1 MRLVEQAADASTN
14 IRYSM
19 SITMAQR
26 KDQEAGAV
34 LRHWL
39 HDVPDDRLAH
49 LIRDAGRVLQKSLQA
64 RLAEHDVSFG
74 HWTFLR
80 ILWVTEGLTQ
90 RELSEQAG
98 VMEPTTFTALKVME
112 ANGLIERRQLNGNRK
127 NIHIY
132 LTQKG
137 RALKATLVPLAEEVN
152 EIAVRGLGADD
163 LRVTRQALLKIIAN
177 LAQPGG

>member
-1 MRLVEQAADASTN
+1 
-14 IRYSM
+14 
-19 SITMAQR
+19 MAR
-26 KDQEAGAV
+26 RNDQETGVV

-39 HDVPDDRLAH
+39 RDVPDDRLAH
-49 LIRDAGRVLQKSLQA
+49 LIRDAGRVLQKSLQT
-64 RLAEHDVSFG
+64 RLAAHEVSFG

-98 VMEPTTFTALKVME
+98 VMEPTTFTALKAME

-132 LTQKG
+132 LTEKG
-137 RALKATLVPLAEEVN
+137 RGLKSVLVPLAEEVN
-152 EIAVRGLGADD
+152 EIAVRGLDEQD
-163 LRVTRQALLKIIAN
+163 LHATRRALLKIIGN
-177 LAQPGG
+177 LAEAGE